1 MVGAVCT
8 GCGGDEDGSLG
19 GRGDGRNGDGD
30 GLSWWEDNISHIILG
45 EEPNALLAYAP
56 GLEHH
61 HPIMSTIGVHRG
73 RLERERDRCSFNC
86 PIFLFHMLG
95 EATILCMFGLEPMEG

>member
-1 MVGAVCT
+1 MVVAVCN

-19 GRGDGRNGDGD
+19 DRGDGRNGDGD

-56 GLEHH
+56 VLEHH
-61 HPIMSTIGVHRG
+61 HPNMSTLGYPG
-73 RLERERDRCSFNC
+73 FQLERETHTHCIHARSSF
-86 PIFLFHMLG
+86 
-95 EATILCMFGLEPMEG
+95 